1 MKNFGSYNHSE
12 IENKIY
18 NFWEKKKLFKPIK
31 NKTKNKSFSIVIP
44 PPNVTGS
51 LHMGHAL
58 NNTIQDLLI
67 RFKRNQG
74 FETLWQPG
82 TDHAGIATQMVVE
95 KQLLEKGLSRQ
106 SLGREKFVKEIWKWK
121 SKSGNEIVS
130 QLKKLGSSCDWSR
143 ERFTMDDGLSKAVIK
158 VFVDLYNQKLIYKD
172 LKLVNWD
179 PVLQT
184 AVSDLEVVQK
194 EIEGKLYYIKY
205 SIKDSDQFLTVATTR
220 PETMFG
226 DVALAVN
233 PKDKRYKNLV
243 GKTAI
248 IPVANREIPIIEDI
262 YADPTQGSGVVKITP
277 AHDFNDF
284 IVGERNGLKKI
295 NILTKDAE
303 LNDAVPADFVGLD
316 RFDARNKLIATLND
330 LSSLEKVENI
340 KHAVPFGDRSNSI
353 IEPYLTEQWFLD
365 AKKLSNDAIL
375 SVKNKKTSFFPENW
389 SKTYYQWMENIQ
401 PWCISRQLWWGHQIP
416 AWYTPSGEIIVANNL
431 NEAKQI
437 AKKKFKKNLIL
448 TQDNDVLDTWFSS
461 ALWSFATFGWPKKTY
476 ELKRF
481 YSTSVLVTGFDIIFF
496 WVARMMM
503 MSLYFT
509 KKVPF
514 SDVYVHALV
523 RDEKGQKM
531 SKSKGNVIDPLV
543 LINEFGADALRFTLI
558 AMSSPGRDVKLAK
571 ERVNGYKN
579 FITKIWNIFNF
590 SKFNNTFSDP
600 KININKIKDPI
611 NLWILNE
618 FNNCKL
624 KTNDCINNYRFDE
637 AARHVYQFTWNLFCD
652 WYIEFAKPVLYSS
665 NKINIQELKK
675 TISFLQSELLLLLH
689 PFIPFVTE
697 ELWSLTKF
705 DKFFKSPLISYTSRN
720 SYQLTKDQI
729 KKAKDINIIINFI
742 SEIRSIKVTLGISPA
757 SFCNVF
763 INNTSKYFQKLS
775 KDNIEIIKRLGRIKE
790 IDFTSS
796 NKKSVINM
804 IIADENVRIQFEN
817 TVNLNDQKE
826 VQLKKQQD
834 VLVKISVCE
843 KKLANSG
850 FVQNA
855 PKNVVDNEKEMLSNY
870 KIDLEKI
877 NNILRSFS

>member
-143 ERFTMDDGLSKAVIK
+143 ERFTMDEGLSKAVIK

-295 NILTKDAE
+295 NILTKDAK
-303 LNDAVPADFVGLD
+303 LNDTVPADFVGLD

-375 SVKNKKTSFFPENW
+375 NVKNKKTSFFPENW

-665 NKINIQELKK
+665 NKINIQEVDLWNRES
-675 TISFLQSELLLLLH
+675 TI
-689 PFIPFVTE
+689 
-697 ELWSLTKF
+697 LT
-705 DKFFKSPLISYTSRN
+705 
-720 SYQLTKDQI
+720 
-729 KKAKDINIIINFI
+729 
-742 SEIRSIKVTLGISPA
+742 
-757 SFCNVF
+757 
-763 INNTSKYFQKLS
+763 
-775 KDNIEIIKRLGRIKE
+775 
-790 IDFTSS
+790 
-796 NKKSVINM
+796 
-804 IIADENVRIQFEN
+804 
-817 TVNLNDQKE
+817 
-826 VQLKKQQD
+826 
-834 VLVKISVCE
+834 
-843 KKLANSG
+843 
-850 FVQNA
+850 
-855 PKNVVDNEKEMLSNY
+855 
-870 KIDLEKI
+870 
-877 NNILRSFS
+877 

>member
-295 NILTKDAE
+295 NILTKDAK

-375 SVKNKKTSFFPENW
+375 NVKNKKTSFFPENW

-637 AARHVYQFTWNLFCD
+637 AARHVYQFTWNLFCH

-665 NKINIQELKK
+665 NKIIIQELKK
-675 TISFLQSELLLLLH
+675 TISFIRPNLLIISIL
-689 PFIPFVTE
+689 
-697 ELWSLTKF
+697 SL
-705 DKFFKSPLISYTSRN
+705 D
-720 SYQLTKDQI
+720 
-729 KKAKDINIIINFI
+729 NF
-742 SEIRSIKVTLGISPA
+742 
-757 SFCNVF
+757 
-763 INNTSKYFQKLS
+763 
-775 KDNIEIIKRLGRIKE
+775 
-790 IDFTSS
+790 
-796 NKKSVINM
+796 
-804 IIADENVRIQFEN
+804 
-817 TVNLNDQKE
+817 
-826 VQLKKQQD
+826 
-834 VLVKISVCE
+834 
-843 KKLANSG
+843 
-850 FVQNA
+850 
-855 PKNVVDNEKEMLSNY
+855 
-870 KIDLEKI
+870 
-877 NNILRSFS
+877 

>member
-95 KQLLEKGLSRQ
+95 KQLLKKGLSRQ
-106 SLGREKFVKEIWKWK
+106 SLGRDKFVKEIWKWK

-233 PKDKRYKNLV
+233 PKDERYKNLV

-284 IVGERNGLKKI
+284 IVGERNSLKKI
-295 NILTKDAE
+295 NILTKDAK
-303 LNDAVPADFVGLD
+303 LNDNVPADFVGLD
-316 RFDARNKLIATLND
+316 RFDARDKLVSTLND
-330 LSSLEKVENI
+330 LRSLEKFENI

-365 AKKLSNDAIL
+365 AKKLSKEAIL
-375 SVKNKKTSFFPENW
+375 NVKNKKTSFFPENW

-416 AWYTPSGEIIVANNL
+416 AWYTPSGEIIVANNS
-431 NEAKQI
+431 NEAKKI
-437 AKKKFKKNLIL
+437 AKKKFKK
-448 TQDNDVLDTWFSS
+448 
-461 ALWSFATFGWPKKTY
+461 
-476 ELKRF
+476 
-481 YSTSVLVTGFDIIFF
+481 
-496 WVARMMM
+496 
-503 MSLYFT
+503 
-509 KKVPF
+509 
-514 SDVYVHALV
+514 
-523 RDEKGQKM
+523 
-531 SKSKGNVIDPLV
+531 KS
-543 LINEFGADALRFTLI
+543 
-558 AMSSPGRDVKLAK
+558 
-571 ERVNGYKN
+571 
-579 FITKIWNIFNF
+579 
-590 SKFNNTFSDP
+590 
-600 KININKIKDPI
+600 
-611 NLWILNE
+611 
-618 FNNCKL
+618 
-624 KTNDCINNYRFDE
+624 
-637 AARHVYQFTWNLFCD
+637 
-652 WYIEFAKPVLYSS
+652 
-665 NKINIQELKK
+665 
-675 TISFLQSELLLLLH
+675 
-689 PFIPFVTE
+689 
-697 ELWSLTKF
+697 
-705 DKFFKSPLISYTSRN
+705 
-720 SYQLTKDQI
+720 
-729 KKAKDINIIINFI
+729 
-742 SEIRSIKVTLGISPA
+742 
-757 SFCNVF
+757 
-763 INNTSKYFQKLS
+763 
-775 KDNIEIIKRLGRIKE
+775 
-790 IDFTSS
+790 
-796 NKKSVINM
+796 
-804 IIADENVRIQFEN
+804 
-817 TVNLNDQKE
+817 
-826 VQLKKQQD
+826 
-834 VLVKISVCE
+834 
-843 KKLANSG
+843 
-850 FVQNA
+850 
-855 PKNVVDNEKEMLSNY
+855 
-870 KIDLEKI
+870 
-877 NNILRSFS
+877 

>member
-1 MKNFGSYNHSE
+1 MKNFGSYNHE
-12 IENKIY
+12 LIENKIY
-18 NFWEKKKLFKPIK
+18 NFWQKKKLFKALK
-31 NKTKNKSFSIVIP
+31 NKKKNKYFSIVIP

-74 FETLWQPG
+74 YETLWQPG

-95 KQLLEKGLSRQ
+95 KQLLEKGLTRQ

-121 SKSGNEIVS
+121 NKSGNEIIS

-143 ERFTMDDGLSKAVIK
+143 ERFTMDEGLSKAVIK
-158 VFVDLYNQKLIYKD
+158 VFVDLYNKKLIYKD

-194 EIEGKLYYIKY
+194 EVDGKLFYIKY
-205 SIKDSDQFLTVATTR
+205 LIKGSDSFLTVATTR

-226 DVALAVN
+226 DTALAVN
-233 PKDKRYKNLV
+233 PKDERYKALV

-248 IPVANREIPIIEDI
+248 IPVANREIKIIEDV
-262 YADPTQGSGVVKITP
+262 YADPSQGSGVVKITP

-284 IVGERNGLKKI
+284 IVGERNNLAKI
-295 NILTKDAE
+295 NILTKDAK
-303 LNDAVPADFVGLD
+303 LNDNTPSDFVGLD
-316 RFDARNKLIATLND
+316 RFEARKKLISKLTELN
-330 LSSLEKVENI
+330 LIEKIDNI
-340 KHAVPFGDRSNSI
+340 KHSVPFGDRSNSI

-365 AKKLSNDAIL
+365 AKKLSVEAIAK
-375 SVKNKKTSFFPENW
+375 VKNKQTSFFPENW

-416 AWYTPSGEIIVANNL
+416 AWYTPSGKIIVANNEK
-431 NEAKQI
+431 EAKKI
-437 AKKKFKKNLIL
+437 VKKKFKKNITL
-448 TQDNDVLDTWFSS
+448 TQDSDVLDTWFSS

-503 MSLYFT
+503 MSLYFM

-590 SKFNNTFSDP
+590 SKFNNTFTDP
-600 KININKIKDPI
+600 KISIKKINNPI
-611 NLWILNE
+611 NLWILSE

-624 KTNDCINNYRFDE
+624 KTSESINNYRFDE
-637 AARHVYQFTWNLFCD
+637 AAKNVYQFTWNFFCD
-652 WYIEFAKPVLYSS
+652 WYIEFAKPILYSN
-665 NKINIQELKK
+665 NKKNILELKK

-697 ELWSLTKF
+697 ELWSLAKF
-705 DKFFKSPLISYTSRN
+705 DKFFKTPLISYTSKN
-720 SYQLTKDQI
+720 SFVLSKNQI
-729 KKAKDINIIINFI
+729 KNAKNINVVINFI
-742 SEIRSIKVTLGISPA
+742 TEIRSIKVTLGISPG

-763 INNTSKYFQKLS
+763 LNNTSKNFQILIKENL
-775 KDNIEIIKRLGRIKE
+775 EIIKRLGRIKE

-796 NKKSVINM
+796 SKISVINM

-826 VQLKKQQD
+826 IQLKKQKEI
-834 VLVKISVCE
+834 LNKISISE
-843 KKLANSG
+843 KKLNNPG

-870 KIDLEKI
+870 QIDLNKI
-877 NNILRSFS
+877 INILRSFS